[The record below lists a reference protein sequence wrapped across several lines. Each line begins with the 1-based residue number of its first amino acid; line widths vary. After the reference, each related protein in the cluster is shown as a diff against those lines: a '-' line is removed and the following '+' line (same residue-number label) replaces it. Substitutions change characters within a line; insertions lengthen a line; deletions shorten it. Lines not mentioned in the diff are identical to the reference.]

1 MLSVRNTQSE
11 RRKRTTMSDNQEAE
25 SAKLLVRYKNE
36 TFDLTQFAHKHPGGK
51 NTLSAALNSDIDYK
65 FETAMPHSQ
74 AAKYL
79 LKEYRVS
86 SQINNNNN
94 YNDHGGNNDDDDVD
108 ENSRHNKFDSDVLNE
123 QNSYEEIFKHKP
135 NGRDDSAEHLIRTDD
150 SMEHLVDWSRGMIA
164 QIGSLGV
171 NYSEW
176 VNKPVDRPL
185 RLFDTTLLEMLT
197 KTPWWLVPTFWI
209 PIIVF
214 LIKIGINDAHSKHNS
229 NGFIV
234 WQLALGIFLW
244 TLLEYSLHRWV
255 FHLDSSHQS
264 GTVCTFHFLLHGLH
278 HKVPFDPY
286 RLVFPPFPA
295 TILATIIY
303 IPIQVFLHNPKLI
316 FAGGLFGYL
325 CYDMMHYYIHHGSP
339 SGGHLY
345 YMKRYHYQHHFVHH
359 DKGFGISS
367 SMWDEAFNTRI
378 ILRKLKYLLKW

>member
-1 MLSVRNTQSE
+1 
-11 RRKRTTMSDNQEAE
+11 MSDDNQEIRE
-25 SAKLLVRYKNE
+25 KLFVRYKSE

-51 NTLSAALNSDIDYK
+51 NTLSAAFNSDIDYK

-86 SQINNNNN
+86 NQINNNNN
-94 YNDHGGNNDDDDVD
+94 NDDVVRDGNKCDS
-108 ENSRHNKFDSDVLNE
+108 EMSNSKQSSHGETFEHNS
-123 QNSYEEIFKHKP
+123 
-135 NGRDDSAEHLIRTDD
+135 NGRNNVEHLIRTDD

-164 QIGSLGV
+164 QIGSLGS
-171 NYSEW
+171 NYTEW

-185 RLFDTTLLEMLT
+185 HLFDTNLLEMLT

-209 PIIVF
+209 PIIIF
-214 LIKIGINDAHSKHNS
+214 LISMGIDDAYTKQYG

-234 WQLALGIFLW
+234 WQLILGVFLW
-244 TLLEYSLHRWV
+244 TLIEYSLHRWV
-255 FHLDSSHQS
+255 FHLDASNH
-264 GTVCTFHFLLHGLH
+264 GGLVCTLHFLLHGLH

-295 TILATIIY
+295 TILAIIIY
-303 IPIQVFLHNPKLI
+303 IPIQILLHNPKLV
-316 FAGGLFGYL
+316 FAGGLTGYL

-345 YMKRYHYQHHFVHH
+345 FMKRYHYQHHFVHH

-367 SMWDEAFNTRI
+367 SIWDEAFDTKI
-378 ILRKLKYLLKW
+378 ILRKLKYLLK